1 MDPRSRVSTPVRFW
15 LDPLCPFCWTTSQW
29 LRSVAAERDLSISY
43 QPISLLMKNQIGDDS
58 PWYGVAKW
66 GYGLLRVLESVR
78 AAEGEAAVADLY
90 VEYGRRIH
98 HDDHSEFDV
107 AEMLEAVGLPLSH
120 AAAFE
125 NESLDAE
132 LLRRHH
138 EGLALVGND
147 VGTPIIGVP
156 GRDGGEVGV
165 FGPVITALPNRDD
178 ALALWDATFALAR
191 LPEFFELKRTRT
203 SGPNPGERP

>member
-43 QPISLLMKNQIGDDS
+43 QPISLLVKNQIGDDS

-66 GYGLLRVLESVR
+66 RYGLLRVLESVR
-78 AAEGEAAVADLY
+78 AVEGETAF
-90 VEYGRRIH
+90 
-98 HDDHSEFDV
+98 DDESFD
-107 AEMLEAVGLPLSH
+107 
-120 AAAFE
+120 
-125 NESLDAE
+125 DE

-178 ALALWDATFALAR
+178 ALALWDATFTLAR